1 MFENVSPCCEKVA
14 TAMLLPSLASVYP
27 AQCFGHYSML
37 CPIGLPITTNT
48 QWRSLASTK
57 LHLYS
62 QSRRCVTTFPVIIT
76 NSWSQTRDL
85 LNTSPMP
92 EPSRHRPLFSSP
104 AQPVCFPKITP
115 GYAGFPLGHPMKKPL
130 KTDGARF
137 FTGRM
142 HFGHPVIQLT
152 GHSTDT

>member
-1 MFENVSPCCEKVA
+1 
-14 TAMLLPSLASVYP
+14 MLRCSAGLPSFATPVCNCY
-27 AQCFGHYSML
+27 
-37 CPIGLPITTNT
+37 GLMYETCC
-48 QWRSLASTK
+48 LASTK

-62 QSRRCVTTFPVIIT
+62 QSCRCVTTFPVIIT